1 MNNQEEESIE
11 DEPSPLEYE
20 ADIGSGVRTEGE
32 KETLKMILEVPVQGA
47 DIPQKSEK
55 D

>member
-11 DEPSPLEYE
+11 DEPAPIEYE

-32 KETLKMILEVPVQGA
+32 KETLKMILQVPVQGA
-47 DIPQKSEK
+47 DVPQKSGE